1 MWLTIAE
8 EQTWPETLKIYK
20 THKYSNVTAIV
31 DNKLLIIAL
40 NLDLTQKS
48 SFLLSLTG
56 IKNIRFGGDISRSTN
71 LRLRCFFSCL
81 VACCSLLLALPVSFD
96 SIFLQNDVRS
106 LNKEDARTHT
116 HFTVK
121 LALGGKIS
129 CWGFVFVICSFYL
142 LSVKTHWH
150 FIWLLWRCFI
160 CRHSDVHFEP
170 RRPHADPFR
179 ALNQTVSSFVDSKHP
194 GVVNGWQSG
203 EWTGSDFSSKMVEA
217 PGDNLIVF
225 FSSQN

>member
-31 DNKLLIIAL
+31 DNKVLIIAL
-40 NLDLTQKS
+40 NLDLTQKL

-56 IKNIRFGGDISRSTN
+56 IKNIHFEDDISRSTN
-71 LRLRCFFSCL
+71 LRLRCFFSCFL
-81 VACCSLLLALPVSFD
+81 ACCSLLLALPVSFD
-96 SIFLQNDVRS
+96 SIFLQNDVRR

-142 LSVKTHWH
+142 LSAAFCENTLTLHLAALAPLHLQTFWCTFWTQKTSCW
-150 FIWLLWRCFI
+150 
-160 CRHSDVHFEP
+160 P
-170 RRPHADPFR
+170 
-179 ALNQTVSSFVDSKHP
+179 VSCPKPDR
-194 GVVNGWQSG
+194 
-203 EWTGSDFSSKMVEA
+203 
-217 PGDNLIVF
+217 I
-225 FSSQN
+225 